1 MSKEAA
7 SLQDLEV
14 HPVTPD
20 RWHDLETLFGKH
32 GASGG
37 CWCMWFRLRRREFD
51 RNSGKQNREA
61 LKQLVDSEEP
71 PGLLAYVDGEPAGWV
86 SLAPRERFAH
96 LEHSR
101 KLRRMDERPVWSIVC
116 FVIAEHQ
123 RGQGLMTKL
132 LSAALGYA
140 RDHGAT
146 IVEGYPVEPEG
157 RLSAGAAYTGIASA
171 FRKAGF
177 VEAARPSK
185 QQLIMRFY
193 TESESEK

>member
-1 MSKEAA
+1 MNSREQE
-7 SLQDLEV
+7 LQF
-14 HPVTPD
+14 HPVTQE
-20 RWHDLETLFGKH
+20 RWRDLETLFGPH

-51 RNSGKQNREA
+51 RNSGAQNRQA
-61 LKQLVDSEEP
+61 LKQLVDSGEP

-101 KLRRMDERPVWSIVC
+101 RLRRVDERPVWSIVC
-116 FVIAEHQ
+116 FVIAKRW

-132 LSAALGYA
+132 LSAAIRYA
-140 RDHGAT
+140 RDHGAA
-146 IVEGYPVEPEG
+146 ILEAYPVEPDG
-157 RLSAGAAYTGIASA
+157 TLRGYAGYTGIASA

-177 VEAARPSK
+177 VEVARPSH
-185 QQLIMRFY
+185 QQLIMRHFIE
-193 TESESEK
+193 ESKKP

>member
-1 MSKEAA
+1 MNNRANR
-7 SLQDLEV
+7 LEV
-14 HPVTPD
+14 HTVTPE
-20 RWHDLETLFGKH
+20 RWRDLEALFGEH
-32 GASGG
+32 GAYGG

-51 RNSGKQNREA
+51 RNSGTQNRQA
-61 LKQLVDSEEP
+61 LKQLVDSQEP

-101 KLRRMDERPVWSIVC
+101 KLRRVDERPVWSIVC
-116 FVIAEHQ
+116 FVIAERC

-140 RDHGAT
+140 RDYGAT
-146 IVEGYPVEPEG
+146 VVEGYPVQPKG
-157 RLSAGAAYTGIASA
+157 RLTGYAGFTGIASV

-177 VEAARPSK
+177 VEVARPSN
-185 QQLIMRFY
+185 QQLIMRY
-193 TESESEK
+193 YIEGESTR